1 MFIYK
6 IDILL
11 ILIRIFV
18 EVDLQNQKSSWETG
32 GGSFLP
38 EEKKVESRW
47 VRALRS
53 IKCSED
59 KAKDIKCNEM
69 VKDKVD
75 KVKDRERAAE
85 TGQRGHQAPRGH
97 LLRVNSCSHLPTTTA
112 TNIKGEIQ

>member
-1 MFIYK
+1 MFIYV

-11 ILIRIFV
+11 ILKRMFV
-18 EVDLQNQKSSWETG
+18 EVDLQNKKSSSETG
-32 GGSFLP
+32 GGSFLSD
-38 EEKKVESRW
+38 EKKVESRW

-59 KAKDIKCNEM
+59 KAKDIKCSEM

-97 LLRVNSCSHLPTTTA
+97 LLRVNSC
-112 TNIKGEIQ
+112 